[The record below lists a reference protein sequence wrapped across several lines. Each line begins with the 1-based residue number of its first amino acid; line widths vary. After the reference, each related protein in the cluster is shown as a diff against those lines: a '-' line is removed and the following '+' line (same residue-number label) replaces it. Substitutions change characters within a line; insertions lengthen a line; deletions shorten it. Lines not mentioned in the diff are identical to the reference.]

1 MRIVFLLLAAF
12 LLSCSSGMSK
22 ADKAEIKRLEWA
34 RDSMLY
40 RMDSLIHK
48 APSSPVNRGLVKGLE
63 IDIIFNRMRIDSI
76 KSKYD

>member
-1 MRIVFLLLAAF
+1 
-12 LLSCSSGMSK
+12 MSN

-48 APSSPVNRGLVKGLE
+48 APSSPENRASISGLE
-63 IDIIFNRMRIDSI
+63 IEVIFNRMRIDLI
-76 KSKYD
+76 KDKYD

>member
-1 MRIVFLLLAAF
+1 MRIVFLLLAVF
-12 LLSCSSGMSK
+12 LLACSSGMSN

-48 APSSPVNRGLVKGLE
+48 APSSPENRASISGLE
-63 IDIIFNRMRIDSI
+63 IEVIFNRMRIDLI
-76 KSKYD
+76 KDKYD